1 MKTNTEQ
8 IICTTACAYGRSK
21 EIGIYALAE
30 AVNDFAAARGIDPEI
45 KACIKIPQQ
54 CRKPRLNSLAKNI
67 ESICRTQ
74 GLRLTDV
81 RQEKSPAVILPT
93 VFVICTGKA
102 AALPQR
108 QKGYRPG
115 QDIVLTKWTGMDG
128 MLRILSEREQ
138 ELKERFAPAFIKQ
151 IKNYQ
156 KELFVQQE
164 LKEAE
169 SIGAAAIIQV
179 KEGGVLAALWELA
192 KAAKTGIE
200 LDIKKISILQETIEV
215 CENYRLN
222 PYQLTSAG
230 SFLIVCDDGE
240 VLSSAIKQQGTE
252 ASVIGRLTDNNDKI
266 IHNGEEVRYIDRPVP
281 DEMGKMF

>member
-1 MKTNTEQ
+1 MRTNTEQ
-8 IICTTACAYGRSK
+8 TICTTAYTCGKSK
-21 EIGIYALAE
+21 EIGMYALAE

-45 KACIKIPQQ
+45 KARIIIPLQ

-67 ESICRTQ
+67 ESICKTQ
-74 GLRLTDV
+74 GLWLADV
-81 RQEKSPAVILPT
+81 RQEKSPAVVLPM
-93 VFVICTGKA
+93 VFITCTGKA
-102 AALPQR
+102 VVLPEG
-108 QKGYRPG
+108 QKEYRPG

-151 IKNYQ
+151 IKNYK

-164 LKEAE
+164 LKTAE
-169 SIGAAAIIQV
+169 SLGTAAIFQV

-192 KAAKTGIE
+192 KEVKTGIE

-230 SFLIVCDDGE
+230 SFLIICNDGE
-240 VLSSAIKQQGTE
+240 ALSAAIKQQGTE
-252 ASVIGRLTDNNDKI
+252 ASVIGRLTGNNDKI
-266 IHNGEEVRYIDRPVP
+266 IHNGEEIRYIDRPAP
-281 DEMGKMF
+281 DELGKIF